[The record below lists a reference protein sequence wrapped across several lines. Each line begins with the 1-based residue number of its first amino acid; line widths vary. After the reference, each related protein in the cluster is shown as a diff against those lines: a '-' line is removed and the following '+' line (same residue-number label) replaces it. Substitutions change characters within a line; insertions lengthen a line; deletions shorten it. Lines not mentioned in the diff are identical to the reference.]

1 MLSPRAIGVLNRQLA
16 LREKLARAG
25 KIDHDLL
32 FFKASGKPLRN
43 IQYTHTRW
51 QRTLSRMRDIR
62 YRKPYAARHT
72 SVSWDLMVGR
82 SALWV
87 ARQHGHSIAT
97 MLRFYA
103 AWADGALESDVAA
116 IRSAMNSERP
126 PRRPPTPPDR
136 QSIRRVSVVRPFE
149 VEFLARDSG
158 PPARFATGFATERC
172 QRPPKCLN
180 RSNRANRPETPARAP
195 REINDLPLVRPILSA
210 KSNAY
215 GLGAI
220 SGAAC

>member
-1 MLSPRAIGVLNRQLA
+1 MLFRS
-16 LREKLARAG
+16 
-25 KIDHDLL
+25 LL
-32 FFKASGKPLRN
+32 YPG
-43 IQYTHTRW
+43 HRW
-51 QRTLSRMRDIR
+51 RHTLSKLNGIR
-62 YRKPYAARHT
+62 YRRPYVARHT

-180 RSNRANRPETPARAP
+180 TRNKIGERGIHVFSQ
-195 REINDLPLVRPILSA
+195 ILDY
-210 KSNAY
+210 K
-215 GLGAI
+215 GLFQAVDFR
-220 SGAAC
+220 